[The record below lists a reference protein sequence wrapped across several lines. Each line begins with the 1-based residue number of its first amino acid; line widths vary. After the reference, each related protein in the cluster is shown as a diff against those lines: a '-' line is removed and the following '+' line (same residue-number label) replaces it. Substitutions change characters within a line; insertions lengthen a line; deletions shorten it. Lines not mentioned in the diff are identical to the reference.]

1 MKTIFSIY
9 ENLSMGGVP
18 AVMRQRA
25 RWTEHAA
32 TNVFYYQNDRGGLNA
47 MRGIGNL
54 HVYVGIQNHQTNI
67 EQIAAR
73 YRPDKIFL
81 YSHYHLGSLLRAYCS
96 EIYFEYHRSDT
107 TSVQSLLKY
116 ARSATQIHVPTLW
129 SKRFIEQNSR
139 DPISTKIEIVP
150 NVIDRPG
157 LEESWIATRRMPG
170 RHFIWIGQFGDHKN
184 IADALRIF
192 AGIASAEDPTAQLH
206 VVLSRDWNKDSV
218 RDALNQA
225 LTMGIFDRL
234 HLYNDL
240 EPAQIAKLMKMAAAS
255 DGLNIVTSKR
265 ESYGL
270 SIAESRAFGLV
281 SLATDVGAIGE
292 HVRDGESGLLFP
304 FGDIPTALRKAS
316 EFLKNPELRQ
326 RLKQGMQ
333 LQLEADKKVVE
344 QSRAILA

>member
-32 TNVFYYQNDRGGLNA
+32 TNVFYHQNDRGGLNA

-157 LEESWIATRRMPG
+157 LEDPGSPPDACRGATSSGSDSSVTTRTSPTLCGYSRVLQALKTRRPS
-170 RHFIWIGQFGDHKN
+170 F
-184 IADALRIF
+184 
-192 AGIASAEDPTAQLH
+192 
-206 VVLSRDWNKDSV
+206 
-218 RDALNQA
+218 
-225 LTMGIFDRL
+225 
-234 HLYNDL
+234 
-240 EPAQIAKLMKMAAAS
+240 
-255 DGLNIVTSKR
+255 TS
-265 ESYGL
+265 S
-270 SIAESRAFGLV
+270 
-281 SLATDVGAIGE
+281 
-292 HVRDGESGLLFP
+292 
-304 FGDIPTALRKAS
+304 
-316 EFLKNPELRQ
+316 
-326 RLKQGMQ
+326 
-333 LQLEADKKVVE
+333 
-344 QSRAILA
+344 